1 MLKFPAF
8 QLEDIPRMAILDSA
22 ICGWEQG
29 LGKSIAAIAL
39 ALIKRARRI
48 LVVAPDDLHQQHK
61 ESASRFFH
69 LHLTALE
76 RSRSRRSV

>member
-1 MLKFPAF
+1 MLKFPDF
-8 QLEDIPRMAILDSA
+8 QLEDLPRLAILDGA

-48 LVVAPDDLHQQHK
+48 LLVASDDIHQ
-61 ESASRFFH
+61 
-69 LHLTALE
+69 
-76 RSRSRRSV
+76 